1 MSLTSEA
8 DGNDKDF
15 PKLELNCGNYLVWRE
30 KAEDYIRGQP
40 HHAADTMIEAAWWV
54 ATPDDEGDVPPDP
67 ADAFL
72 ALPTNNEMQR
82 QFKVVHQRVFAF
94 LRRKL
99 CDGLFQKTMT
109 MKVKTVP
116 ALLRLLRDT
125 WNDGSAIDRG
135 RLRDEMA
142 ACRPEQHA
150 SFTEY
155 VTALDQMFATM
166 KSAGI
171 NTYDDDEDKLYRLIT
186 SLDDTW
192 KIHKSTATATEL
204 TYTEAKAFFQ
214 KCAKSDPNISG
225 TSVVASGKSTKNRRS
240 EIFTAQEQRQPC
252 WKFAKGTCHRGDNCK
267 FLHGNTNS
275 GSCGPSSGHEKQ
287 NGAGGGQP
295 SQRKCATCKA
305 VIKGGPKHWKKCGAC
320 FKKAKE
326 QGASQSGQQHSANV
340 LTQVSE
346 AGDAGSAS
354 QVTDGATKALN
365 PEILGGY
372 CFAAEASP
380 YFVSVDP
387 AHAAH
392 TMQQARDGTGP
403 PSGAILVAM
412 DSAATCGVVES
423 EEFCVDVKSVNTTVK
438 VGGDGKPHFV
448 QVRKQGVLPID
459 QFIDGRRVALRL
471 DVFIIPGFGISIFPL
486 SFLLKRKIDVAFKG
500 TTMTATGPDGHIKMQ
515 ARALHHDRES
525 WLFYAHLRVDGAHV
539 PLLDVE
545 PPSVLAA
552 TSGCESM
559 AKSQQNTGGK
569 AGAGACAAEAA
580 SSAAQGGASMSKEA
594 LAQHGSPV
602 PVSYAFHVSEGEI
615 ERQRLCALPEYELD
629 EAKAVVRDEAG
640 QVLAVTARDPK
651 ALALL
656 FHKRFGHRNYRD
668 CADEL
673 GIQLPADMPSCITC
687 KLSKSKRTTLTGG
700 DQPLFEA
707 PRAAHTWMWDHAGPF
722 HVQDWEGNSLFSLKV
737 CVHSGKIIARM
748 VKSTGTSTRE
758 WMEFVRRLNAHFG
771 RPTVARLVTD
781 GAPYFATYEME
792 IFNSAQGIVHTQL
805 PPHTQELN
813 GVVERLLGV
822 IFSMARAAMLEA
834 CTPERSYGLCLVMM
848 ADTLNTLRHRR
859 GGRLSRN
866 EKWLG
871 RLLPNQHKNL
881 GVWGCAAILHTNH
894 HGRGHVGGP
903 GGLPKLDPPGEM
915 CVLVGYGEHCKRVL
929 RIKYLPKIVLYTSAH
944 VTLIEN
950 VFPFKAK
957 PERPIGEF
965 LTAEQLQLLEVQEDY
980 DAGAIAP
987 SRGRGR
993 PAGDSRSQR
1002 LRTPSTQALR
1012 NLPDVDAPPDFFAE
1026 AEAHFNKLEQ
1036 ERGVIDHFKA
1046 QLNFS
1051 TWCDLR
1057 RDLQRKINQVY
1068 AEVWATV
1075 GSGEDERNYFKLI
1088 TESPH
1093 KSAWLS
1099 ALAKEWQS
1107 HQDLKTMSEPI
1118 QAKDLPPGARPIP
1131 FDLIGKVKRDGTYKC
1146 RGIVKGFHMREGI
1159 DFNETFATV
1168 PCLTSLRYFLA
1179 HAAQHDWDV
1188 WQGDV
1193 STAFLAA
1200 KMDTDLYMA
1209 VPNWFCKQPNGSEVG
1224 FTIRKALKA
1233 IPGVPQGPR
1242 LWGKTSKAIFEEADL
1257 RHSKAE
1263 SCLYFCS
1270 KRSIY
1275 IIVWVDDIF
1284 LFAPI
1289 LARPE
1294 VDKLWKFLQGKM
1306 ILGDKEPI
1314 ADCLGVSI
1322 TRDRAN
1328 KKMWLSQQA
1337 AVDKLIKRAQLTEA
1351 KTADTPMVAGIKLT
1365 KQDCPSSEA
1374 AAVMVDKQKHYR
1386 SVIASAI
1393 YITMWTRPDIA
1404 YAVSKLCRFMH
1415 NPGEEHIK
1423 ALKRLLRYMAGTSDY
1438 GLRYDFSEGWQS
1450 RAHPKCKEAIYGFYD
1465 AAHAD
1470 CIDTYKSTGAYCFYL
1485 SGCIISWHTKL
1496 LPTITTSTNHSEYCT
1511 GAKAAKEARW
1521 LHNFAGELN
1530 MNQLIKPIDVYSDSQ
1545 GAIAMTYNPVNRST
1559 TKHIALADHYV
1570 REQQEEGVISVS
1582 YVDTQSMIADIFT
1595 KPLGDTAFLR
1605 HRRHLVTK
1613 GGV

>member
-1 MSLTSEA
+1 MSLASN
-8 DGNDKDF
+8 DVDNDKDF
-15 PKLELNCGNYLVWRE
+15 PKLALDCGNWAVWRE
-30 KAEDYIRGQP
+30 KAEDYIRGLRHYQ
-40 HHAADTMIEAAWWV
+40 ADTMITAAWWV
-54 ATPDDEGDVPPDP
+54 EPEADDEGDVEDDP

-72 ALPTNNEMQR
+72 QLPTNTESAR
-82 QFKVVHQRVFAF
+82 QFKVVHQQAFAY

-99 CDGLFQKTMT
+99 CDGLFNKTMG
-109 MKVKTVP
+109 MKDKTVP
-116 ALLRLLRDT
+116 ALLRLLLVT
-125 WNDGSAIDRG
+125 WNDGSAIDRA
-135 RLRDEMA
+135 RLRHEME
-142 ACRPEQHA
+142 ACRPDQ
-150 SFTEY
+150 FGTFIEY
-155 VTALDQMFATM
+155 ITALDNLFAQL
-166 KSAGI
+166 KAAGV
-171 NTYDDDEDKLYRLIT
+171 NTYNDDEDKLHRLMA

-192 KIHKSTATATEL
+192 KIHKSTVSANEL
-204 TYTEAKAFFQ
+204 SYTTAKAFFQ
-214 KCAKSDPNISG
+214 KCAKSDPNITG
-225 TSVVASGKSTKNRRS
+225 TSIASRQNPKNRRS
-240 EIFTAQEQRQPC
+240 EIHSAQEQRSSLKQPC
-252 WKFAKGTCHRGDNCK
+252 WRFAKGTCTRGDSCK
-267 FLHGNTNS
+267 FLHGHTNS
-275 GSCGPSSGHEKQ
+275 GCDRNSGHGRQNGGGGAGPS
-287 NGAGGGQP
+287 P
-295 SQRKCATCKA
+295 RKCAACKA
-305 VIKGGPKHWKKCGAC
+305 QIKGPKHWKKCGEC
-320 FKKAKE
+320 FKQGKE
-326 QGASQSGQQHSANV
+326 QGSSSQHHSANV
-340 LTQVSE
+340 ITPSTEQASS
-346 AGDAGSAS
+346 GSAEK
-354 QVTDGATKALN
+354 ATTNSLRALTPN
-365 PEILGGY
+365 DIGGF

-380 YFVSVDP
+380 NYISLDP
-387 AHAAH
+387 ANTAHA
-392 TMQQARDGTGP
+392 MQQVRGEGG
-403 PSGAILVAM
+403 SILVAM

-423 EEFCVDVKSVNTTVK
+423 EEHCVDVKSVNTTVK

-448 QVRKQGVLPID
+448 QVRKQGILPVEQI
-459 QFIDGRRVALRL
+459 IDGRRVSFRL
-471 DVFIIPGFGISIFPL
+471 PVFIIPGFGISIFPL
-486 SFLLKRKIDVAFKG
+486 SFLLKRDIDVAFKG
-500 TTMTATGPDGHIKMQ
+500 TLMTATGRDGHIKMQ
-515 ARALHHDRES
+515 ARALHHDRDS

-539 PLLDVE
+539 PLQGVSSHLT
-545 PPSVLAA
+545 LAV
-552 TSGCESM
+552 TDD
-559 AKSQQNTGGK
+559 GGSETRPQHDEL
-569 AGAGACAAEAA
+569 GAGACAAEAA
-580 SSAAQGGASMSKEA
+580 GSATQQSSATA
-594 LAQHGSPV
+594 LAAFGTPV
-602 PVSYAFHVSEGEI
+602 PVTFAIQVGEGEI
-615 ERQRLCALPEYELD
+615 ERQQYNFLPEYELD
-629 EAKAVVRDEAG
+629 EAEAIVRDEAG
-640 QVLAVTARDPK
+640 QVLAVTARDPMT
-651 ALALL
+651 LALL
-656 FHKRFGHRNYRD
+656 FHKRFGHRNYAD

-673 GIQLPADMPSCITC
+673 GIQLPAGMPVCITC
-687 KLSKSKRTTLTGG
+687 KLAKSKRTTLTGS
-700 DQPLFEA
+700 DEA
-707 PRAAHTWMWDHAGPF
+707 LYDPPRPGHTFSWDHAGPF
-722 HVQDWEGNSLFSLKV
+722 QVPDWDGNCIFSLKI
-737 CVHSGKIIARM
+737 CIKSGKLFARM

-758 WMEFVRRLNAHFG
+758 WMDFVRQLNAHFG
-771 RPTVARLVTD
+771 KPTVARLITD
-781 GAPYFATYEME
+781 GAPYFAAHEME
-792 IFNSAQGIVHTQL
+792 HFNSAQGIVHTQL
-805 PPHTQELN
+805 PAHTQELN
-813 GVVERLLGV
+813 GVVERTFGTL
-822 IFSMARAAMLEA
+822 FSMTRAAMLEA
-834 CTPERSYGLCLVMM
+834 CTPERAFGLCLVMM

-866 EKWLG
+866 EKWHN
-871 RLLPNQHKNL
+871 RLLPNQHKKL
-881 GVWGCAAILHTNH
+881 GVWGCAAVLHTNH

-903 GGLPKLDPPGEM
+903 GGLPKLDAPGEM

-929 RIKYLPKIVLYTSAH
+929 RIKFLPKIVVYDSAH
-944 VTLIEN
+944 VSLIEN
-950 VFPFKAK
+950 IFPFKAK

-965 LTAEQLQLLEVQEDY
+965 LTPDQLQLMEIQDDIE
-980 DAGAIAP
+980 ASAIAP

-993 PAGDSRSQR
+993 PANENSRSQR
-1002 LRTPSTQALR
+1002 SRAPSAQALR
-1012 NLPDVDAPPDFFAE
+1012 NLPDADSPPDLF
-1026 AEAHFNKLEQ
+1026 AEAHFNKLQQ
-1036 ERGVIDHFKA
+1036 ERDVIDHFQS

-1051 TWCDLR
+1051 TWCALR
-1057 RDLQRKINQVY
+1057 RDLEHKINQVY

-1075 GSGEDERNYFKLI
+1075 GGGEDERNYHKLI

-1093 KSAWLS
+1093 KQAWLD

-1168 PCLTSLRYFLA
+1168 PCLTSLRFFLA

-1209 VPNWFCKQPNGSEVG
+1209 VPNWFCKQPNGSEAG

-1270 KRSIY
+1270 KRI
-1275 IIVWVDDIF
+1275 IFVIVWVDDIF
-1284 LFAPI
+1284 LFAPPV
-1289 LARPE
+1289 ARPE
-1294 VDKLWKFLQGKM
+1294 VDKLWKFLQSKM

-1314 ADCLGVSI
+1314 LDCLGVTI

-1386 SVIASAI
+1386 SVVASAI

-1423 ALKRLLRYMAGTSDY
+1423 ALKRLLRYLAGTSDY
-1438 GLRYDFSEGWQS
+1438 GLRYDFSAGWQS
-1450 RAHPKCKEAIYGFYD
+1450 RAHEKCKEAIYGFYD

-1470 CIDTYKSTGAYCFYL
+1470 CIDTFKSTGAYCFYL
-1485 SGCIISWHTKL
+1485 CGCIISWHTKL

-1521 LHNFAGELN
+1521 LHNFAAELN

-1545 GAIAMTYNPVNRST
+1545 GAIAMTYNPVHRST

-1582 YVDTQSMIADIFT
+1582 YVDTQAMIADVFT
-1595 KPLGDTAFLR
+1595 KPLSGAAFFR
-1605 HRRHLVTK
+1605 HRQHLVAK